1 MPIKRAVTGLLMVS
15 GKLQAVSSSIDAIS
29 ISCEY
34 VYTGGRLLA
43 KLDSSGTKY
52 YHRDHL
58 SSECFSI
65 VDRRVSVR
73 DFSFM
78 ADPSGGLARIA
89 KLAALSVLLVLPA
102 LAQAQESSDRQDQ
115 QNQQQQATTE
125 KTEKEQPPP
134 LFSRHRRG
142 IYKNALGVAV
152 VDATP
157 QSPPLGTDD
166 PGVPDKG
173 EYEINLTTRADFSK
187 ELRTFDFF
195 FVDANYG
202 ILPKIFG
209 HALPTQVKFEFPL
222 AGAQVAGDPISV
234 GSGAA
239 QFGFYLN
246 FFNNEHKGV
255 YISLYPQ
262 IEFAVPGA
270 NAVEKGLAE
279 PGQTLILPLLVQK
292 EFRYLT
298 FVANGII
305 KQPIHDPARNTTG
318 TLGFGF
324 GRAITRHTAAM
335 AEIRLTSMFDLQRE
349 RLLVVNSGLMR
360 RIRDNVVLYAHV
372 GRNVFSDEGI
382 RHIYV
387 GVGVKFLLMPNDAA
401 GKK

>member
-1 MPIKRAVTGLLMVS
+1 
-15 GKLQAVSSSIDAIS
+15 
-29 ISCEY
+29 
-34 VYTGGRLLA
+34 
-43 KLDSSGTKY
+43 
-52 YHRDHL
+52 
-58 SSECFSI
+58 
-65 VDRRVSVR
+65 
-73 DFSFM
+73 M
-78 ADPSGGLARIA
+78 AALSGGLARIV
-89 KLAALSVLLVLPA
+89 KLLLLSVLLLLPA

-125 KTEKEQPPP
+125 KTEQQPPPP

-142 IYKNALGVAV
+142 IYKNALGVVV

-157 QSPPLGTDD
+157 QSPPLETDD

-173 EYEINLTTRADFSK
+173 EYEINLTTHADFSK

-202 ILPKIFG
+202 IMPRIFG
-209 HALPTQVKFEFPL
+209 HDLPTQVKFEFPL
-222 AGAQVAGDPISV
+222 AGAKAPGEPMRI
-234 GSGAA
+234 GIGAA
-239 QFGFYLN
+239 KFGLKFNFY
-246 FFNNEHKGV
+246 NNEHRGV

-270 NAVEKGLAE
+270 HPVEKSLAE

-292 EFRYLT
+292 EFKYLT
-298 FVANGII
+298 FVANGILE
-305 KQPIHDPARNTTG
+305 QPIHDPARDITG
-318 TLGFGF
+318 TSGFGF

-335 AEIRLTSMFDLQRE
+335 AEIRYTSTFDLRRE

-360 RIRDNVVLYAHV
+360 RIRDNVVLYANV
-372 GRNVFSDEGI
+372 GRRVFSDEDI

-387 GVGVKFLLMPNDAA
+387 GVGVKFLLTPNEAA

>member
-1 MPIKRAVTGLLMVS
+1 MV
-15 GKLQAVSSSIDAIS
+15 
-29 ISCEY
+29 
-34 VYTGGRLLA
+34 
-43 KLDSSGTKY
+43 
-52 YHRDHL
+52 
-58 SSECFSI
+58 SI

-78 ADPSGGLARIA
+78 AAPSGGLARIA
-89 KLAALSVLLVLPA
+89 KLAALSVLLVPPA
-102 LAQAQESSDRQDQ
+102 LAQAQESSDTQDQ
-115 QNQQQQATTE
+115 QNQQQQATAE
-125 KTEKEQPPP
+125 KTEKEPPPP

-157 QSPPLGTDD
+157 QSPPLETDD
-166 PGVPDKG
+166 PSVPDKG
-173 EYEINLTTRADFSK
+173 EYEINLTTHADFSK

-202 ILPKIFG
+202 IVPKIFG
-209 HALPTQVKFEFPL
+209 HELPTQVKFEFPL
-222 AGAQVAGDPISV
+222 AGAKVPGDPMKV
-234 GSGAA
+234 GVGAA
-239 QFGFYLN
+239 KFGLKFNFY
-246 FFNNEHKGV
+246 NNEHHGL

-262 IEFAVPGA
+262 IGFALPGT

-292 EFRYLT
+292 EFKYLT

-305 KQPIHDPARNTTG
+305 EQPIHDPAEDTTG

-335 AEIRLTSMFDLQRE
+335 AEIRFTSTFDLQRE
-349 RLLVVNSGLMR
+349 RLLVVNTGLMR
-360 RIRDNVVLYAHV
+360 RIRDNVVLYANV
-372 GRNVFSDEGI
+372 GRNVFSDESI

-387 GVGVKFLLMPNDAA
+387 GVGVKFLLTPNNAA